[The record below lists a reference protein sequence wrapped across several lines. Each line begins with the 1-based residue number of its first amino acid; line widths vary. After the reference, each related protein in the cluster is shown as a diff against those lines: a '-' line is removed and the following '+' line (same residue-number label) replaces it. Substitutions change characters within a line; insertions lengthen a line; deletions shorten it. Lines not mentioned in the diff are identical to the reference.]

1 VVVLS
6 VSTIMNHEVDQE
18 IFAFMKFMVKAVKR
32 CFSRFD
38 IALMRYKTYSGLAD
52 ENKHLHRLM
61 QLDLSELS
69 NEFISFIMRNCR
81 NSHSQLYQDLFVLY
95 FTEKYLLAPKG
106 KNPIYIE
113 FGACD
118 GVLFSNTLL
127 LEKNSWFGVI
137 AEPAKK
143 WHVELFKNRKCIIS
157 TKAVSSI
164 SGEELLFLETRDP
177 EFSSLHKN
185 SQSDTFAK
193 YRQNN
198 TVGSYKVKTVSLNDL
213 ISESGITDQITY
225 LSLDTEGGEFDIL
238 QNFNFEKWSPAIIT
252 VEHNFSDTAITLN
265 LFLETKGYI
274 RILETVSKFES
285 WFVHSN
291 QFQIPTDKIF

>member
-1 VVVLS
+1 MS
-6 VSTIMNHEVDQE
+6 FIM
-18 IFAFMKFMVKAVKR
+18 KALKL
-32 CFSRFD
+32 CFRWFD

-61 QLDLSELS
+61 QLDLCELS
-69 NEFISFIMRNCR
+69 NEFITFIIRNCR
-81 NSHSQLYQDLFVLY
+81 NSYSQLYQDLFVLY
-95 FTEKYLLAPKG
+95 FTEKYLIEPKG
-106 KNPIYIE
+106 KNPVFIE

-127 LEKNSWFGVI
+127 LEKNSWFGVV

-143 WHVELFKNRKCIIS
+143 WHVELFKNRKCTIS
-157 TKAVSSI
+157 TKAVSSV
-164 SGEELLFLETRDP
+164 SGEDLLFLETRDP

-185 SQSDTFAK
+185 SQSDSFAN
-193 YRQNN
+193 YRQDN

-213 ISESGITDQITY
+213 ISESGINDQITY

-252 VEHNFSDTAITLN
+252 VEHNFSDTTLKLN

-274 RILETVSKFES
+274 RILESISKFES

-291 QFQIPTDKIF
+291 QFKIPTDKIY

>member
-1 VVVLS
+1 VVVLCK
-6 VSTIMNHEVDQE
+6 STTIKYDFNQE
-18 IFAFMKFMVKAVKR
+18 IFVYMKLIVKAIKL
-32 CFSRFD
+32 CFRWFD

-52 ENKHLHRLM
+52 ENRHLHRLM
-61 QLDLSELS
+61 QLDLCELS
-69 NEFISFIMRNCR
+69 NEFITFIMRNCR
-81 NSHSQLYQDLFVLY
+81 NSYSQLYQDLFVLY

-106 KNPIYIE
+106 KNPIFIE

-127 LEKNSWFGVI
+127 LEKNSWFGVV

-164 SGEELLFLETRDP
+164 SGEDLLFLETRDP
-177 EFSSLHKN
+177 EFSSLYKN
-185 SQSDTFAK
+185 SQSDTFAN

-213 ISESGITDQITY
+213 ISESGINDQITY

-252 VEHNFSDTAITLN
+252 VEHNFTDAAIKLN

-274 RILETVSKFES
+274 RILETVSRFES